1 MRAYKKISKTLPVF
15 LLILVLSFS
24 FVADTSIAT
33 AQTACTAL
41 PTDKGQANSDIT
53 ATSAGT
59 YYVWVRMMAPDT
71 VNNSVYVQVNNSLC
85 NVNFGDSSIPANT
98 WTWVN
103 YRDGNSASKVSASL
117 TTGTNKLYVAGRE
130 NGVKVD
136 KVIFTANSTCIPSG
150 FGENCTTNQPDTTP
164 PSAPSSLTSSGVSQT
179 GLKLSWN
186 PSTDDKAVTGYE
198 IYRNGSKIATSTTNS
213 YTVSGLVASTTY
225 SFYVKAYDAVPNVS
239 ASSNTIQVTTLAT
252 TPVTKQGDIN
262 GDSKVDIVDL
272 NYLISNWD
280 PSGAK
285 PGSLADFNKDNKV
298 DLVDL
303 NYLISG
309 WTG

>member
-1 MRAYKKISKTLPVF
+1 MRVYKKISKTTTVT
-15 LLILVLSFS
+15 LLIITLVFAFIS
-24 FVADTSIAT
+24 DTARVS
-33 AQTACTAL
+33 AQTACAAL
-41 PTDKGQANSDIT
+41 PTDKGQAVSDIS

-71 VNNSVYVQVNNSLC
+71 VSNSVYLQVNNSLC
-85 NVNFGDSSIPANT
+85 NVNFGDSSIPPNT

-103 YRDGNSASKVSASL
+103 YRDGTSASKVSTNLVSGA
-117 TTGTNKLYVAGRE
+117 NKLYIAGRE

-164 PSAPSSLTSSGVSQT
+164 PSTPTSLTSSSVSQT
-179 GLKLSWN
+179 GLRLSWN
-186 PSTDDKAVTGYE
+186 ASTDDKAVTGYE
-198 IYRNGSKIATSTTNS
+198 IFRNGTRIATSTTNS
-213 YTVSGLVASTTY
+213 YTVSGLTASTTY
-225 SFYVKAYDAVPNVS
+225 SFYVKAYDAVPNIS
-239 ASSNTIQVTTLAT
+239 PSSNTIQVTTLAS
-252 TPVTKQGDIN
+252 TPVTRQGDIN
-262 GDSKVDIVDL
+262 NDNKVDLVDL

-280 PSGAK
+280 PSGIK

>member
-1 MRAYKKISKTLPVF
+1 MRAQKTLIKTPLIV
-15 LLILVLSFS
+15 LLILALN
-24 FVADTSIAT
+24 VAFIGSPSRVS

-41 PTDKGQANSDIT
+41 PSDKGQATSDIN
-53 ATSAGT
+53 APSAGT

-71 VNNSVYVQVNNSLC
+71 VNNSVYLQVNNTLC

-103 YRDGNSASKVSASL
+103 YRDGNSASKVSTNLVS
-117 TTGTNKLYVAGRE
+117 GTNKLYLAGKE

-136 KVIFTANSTCIPSG
+136 KVIFTANSSCTPTG
-150 FGENCTTNQPDTTP
+150 FGENCTTNQPDTEK
-164 PSAPSSLTSSGVSQT
+164 PSVPSNLTSSSVSQT

-186 PSTDDKAVTGYE
+186 ASTDDKAVAGYN
-198 IYRNGSKIATSTTNS
+198 IFRNGTKIATSTTNN
-213 YTVSGLVASTTY
+213 YTVSGLTASTTY
-225 SFYVKAYDAVPNVS
+225 SFYVTAYDAVPNTS
-239 ASSNTIQVTTLAT
+239 DASNTIQVTTLANP
-252 TPVTKQGDIN
+252 TPTKQGDIN
-262 GDSKVDIVDL
+262 SDGKVDIVDL

-280 PSGAK
+280 PNGIK
-285 PGSLADFNKDNKV
+285 PGSLADFNKDGRV
-298 DLVDL
+298 DIVDL